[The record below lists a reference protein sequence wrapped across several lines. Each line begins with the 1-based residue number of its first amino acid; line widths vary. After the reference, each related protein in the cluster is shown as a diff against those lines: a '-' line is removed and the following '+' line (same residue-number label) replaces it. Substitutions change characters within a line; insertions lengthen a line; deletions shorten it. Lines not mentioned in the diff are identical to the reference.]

1 VSTARR
7 ATKPIEPFTMR
18 TRLSTIAIA
27 ALLPAAALAISAKYA
42 EQLEKSGCTQ
52 VSEAQGCDI
61 KKSRAENAKA
71 GFAVTPA
78 PEKPAAKATAPAT
91 PYAGQW
97 VAKSDTGATVATIR
111 IDAKEQ
117 VWVDGKKVK
126 AKRSDGGL
134 VFKAGQ
140 ITYRIQG
147 DRRLKGEDVW
157 NDFDAKTKGPIV
169 AG

>member
-1 VSTARR
+1 MHAHRIGLALV
-7 ATKPIEPFTMR
+7 
-18 TRLSTIAIA
+18 
-27 ALLPAAALAISAKYA
+27 ALLALPSAQAINAKYA

-52 VSEAQGCDI
+52 VTEAQGCDI
-61 KKSRAENAKA
+61 RKSRAENAKA

-78 PEKPAAKATAPAT
+78 PATKASAPAT

-97 VAKSDTGATVATIR
+97 VAKSDTGATVAAIR

-126 AKRSDGGL
+126 ARRSDGGL
-134 VFKAGQ
+134 VFKAGT

-147 DRRLKGEDVW
+147 DRRLQGEDIW
-157 NDFDAKTKGPIV
+157 NDFDAKTQGPIV
-169 AG
+169 AR

>member
-1 VSTARR
+1 MHQRFNTLV
-7 ATKPIEPFTMR
+7 
-18 TRLSTIAIA
+18 LA
-27 ALLPAAALAISAKYA
+27 ALLLPATAFAINARYA

-61 KKSRAENAKA
+61 RKSRAENAKA
-71 GFAVTPA
+71 GFAVAPA
-78 PEKPAAKATAPAT
+78 SEKPAAKAAAPAT

-97 VAKSDTGATVATIR
+97 VAKSDAGATVATIR

-126 AKRSDGGL
+126 ARRSDGGL
-134 VFKAGQ
+134 VFKAGT
-140 ITYRIQG
+140 ITFRIQG
-147 DRRLKGEDVW
+147 DRRLQGEDVW
-157 NDFDAKTKGPIV
+157 NDFDAGTKGPIV

>member
-1 VSTARR
+1 MKFHPIALTL
-7 ATKPIEPFTMR
+7 ATLLALP
-18 TRLSTIAIA
+18 SAHAIN
-27 ALLPAAALAISAKYA
+27 AKYA

-61 KKSRAENAKA
+61 RKSRAENAKA
-71 GFAVTPA
+71 GVAVTLA
-78 PEKPAAKATAPAT
+78 PEKLAAKAGTPAT

-97 VAKSDTGATVATIR
+97 VAKSDNGATVATIR

-140 ITYRIQG
+140 VTYRIQG

-157 NDFDAKTKGPIV
+157 NDFDAKTKGPII

>member
-1 VSTARR
+1 MHAHRITLA
-7 ATKPIEPFTMR
+7 
-18 TRLSTIAIA
+18 LA
-27 ALLPAAALAISAKYA
+27 ALLALPSAHAINAKYA
-42 EQLEKSGCTQ
+42 EQLERSGCTQ
-52 VSEAQGCDI
+52 VSEARGCDI
-61 KKSRAENAKA
+61 SKSRAENAKA

-78 PEKPAAKATAPAT
+78 PAAKPAAKASAAAT

-126 AKRSDGGL
+126 ARRSDGGL
-134 VFKAGQ
+134 VFKAGK
-140 ITYRIQG
+140 ITFMIQG

>member
-1 VSTARR
+1 MQFHRFILA
-7 ATKPIEPFTMR
+7 
-18 TRLSTIAIA
+18 LA
-27 ALLPAAALAISAKYA
+27 ALLALPSAHAINAKYA

-71 GFAVTPA
+71 GFAVTPEPSA
-78 PEKPAAKATAPAT
+78 KPAAKAAAPAT

-97 VAKSDTGATVATIR
+97 VAKSDAGATVATIR

-134 VFKAGQ
+134 MFKAGQ

-169 AG
+169 AE

>member
-1 VSTARR
+1 MPVQRTAL
-7 ATKPIEPFTMR
+7 A
-18 TRLSTIAIA
+18 LA
-27 ALLPAAALAISAKYA
+27 ALLALPSAHAINARYA

-71 GFAVTPA
+71 GFAVTPE
-78 PEKPAAKATAPAT
+78 PPTRPTGKAAAMTT

-97 VAKSDTGATVATIR
+97 VAKSETGATVATIR

-126 AKRSDGGL
+126 ARRSDGGL